1 MQTTA
6 YMRVTMAMAM
16 VMATP
21 AAPLL
26 AQAAAPAGVSAPTLT
41 YADLVDL
48 AEPAEAVVRVQ
59 IRKQATVEPERS
71 PGLLPGHVRLYVEAR
86 TLALLKGPRPL
97 GESLRYLVDVPLTA
111 TGKVPKLKKQE
122 VLLFTRSSTAR
133 PGEIALLN
141 PTAQIAWSAETEA
154 RLRPILSDLARP
166 DVRPAIATVREALS
180 VTGNLVGE
188 SETQFF
194 LATARREL
202 VSITVVRRPAMPPVW
217 GVAWDEIV
225 DQAAA
230 PPQRD
235 TIEWYRLACF
245 LPETLPRAANI
256 SSDAAART
264 RAESDWRFVRA
275 ELGSCP
281 RNRS

>member
-1 MQTTA
+1 MKTRF
-6 YMRVTMAMAM
+6 YLL
-16 VMATP
+16 P
-21 AAPLL
+21 AIALGLAWAPVGS
-26 AQAAAPAGVSAPTLT
+26 AVSAQPGPPVAALT

-71 PGLLPGHVRLYVEAR
+71 PGLKPGHVRLYVEAT
-86 TLALLKGPRPL
+86 TLALLKAPRPV
-97 GESLRYLVDVPLTA
+97 GESLRYLVDVPLDA
-111 TGKVPKLKKQE
+111 KGKVPKLKKQE
-122 VLLFTRSSTAR
+122 VLLFTRAANAR
-133 PGEIALLN
+133 PGEVALLR
-141 PTAQIAWSAETEA
+141 PDSQVPWTAELEA
-154 RLRPILSDLARP
+154 RLRPVIADLADP
-166 DVRPAIATVREALS
+166 GVRPAIASVREALS
-180 VTGNLVGE
+180 VPGNLVGE

-194 LATARREL
+194 LATADREL
-202 VSITVVRRPAMPPVW
+202 VSIAVVRRPGMAPEW

-256 SSDAAART
+256 SADASART
-264 RAESDWRFVRA
+264 RAETDWRFIRA
-275 ELGSCP
+275 ELGACP